1 LEVRNG
7 SVRAKIKVSAGTCL
21 EAVGGIIP
29 WLSQLLESAPCP
41 PHLHNKKRLVLHSLL
56 HSDLS
61 CASLFPVRKEDITRG
76 PPGLSRIIFQET
88 SVYLLEVCWTVSA
101 INLLSSF
108 PVALWVYSVLNSA
121 TYILV
126 MFQGDWE

>member
-1 LEVRNG
+1 MGLSG
-7 SVRAKIKVSAGTCL
+7 LKSKCQQGRAWRLWEESFLGFPSFWSLPPA
-21 EAVGGIIP
+21 
-29 WLSQLLESAPCP
+29 LL
-41 PHLHNKKRLVLHSLL
+41 HLHNKKRLVLHSLL